1 MPFILLYFLKLSVSF
16 TGIFLFYYFVLRRL
30 TFYNWNRVYLLAS
43 TFLSFAISYMNIEP
57 ALQHS
62 NLADAIW
69 VEALPH
75 VGITNQV
82 VLQQNNVPQAG
93 ASWNINEWIIFIIL
107 TGMTVMMLRLAIQIF
122 SVWQMKKK
130 ADHFSDNGLHFYQV
144 NENIIPFSFGNAVF
158 VNKDLHTENELQKI
172 ILHEFVHVKQKH
184 SIDILWAEF
193 LCLVNWYNPFVWLI
207 RKTIRQNLEFIADDK
222 ILQTGVAKKQYQYLL
237 VKVVGNIEFS
247 IAPKFNFSSLKKRIA
262 MMNKIKTAKVHLVKF
277 LFALPLVAL
286 LLIAFRNKESN
297 ENIRQPE
304 KIANI
309 NPTHTTPHKEPVNKL
324 STKGQLIMAG
334 KGNVSSVKI
343 NNNIAEVTLK
353 SEKNETY
360 NLKNKNEQEAF
371 GKKYGAIIPP
381 PPPPSAPPEPIA
393 PPLPQLPPATKN
405 GFTGL
410 EGTINTG
417 NAEKDLTPK
426 LVDINGKLC
435 YYTEI
440 GNKITYYNLYGHEI
454 DINGKVLSTTQTNA
468 SDVLPN
474 QYIRNVYKYGELVST
489 FNDNKKEVQ

>member
-1 MPFILLYFLKLSVSF
+1 MPFILLYFLKVSVSI

-30 TFYNWNRVYLLAS
+30 TFYNWNRVYLLAC
-43 TFLSFAISYMNIEP
+43 TFLSFAISFMNIEP

-62 NLADAIW
+62 NLANAVW
-69 VEALPH
+69 VKALPH
-75 VGITNQV
+75 VSITNQV
-82 VLQQNNVPQAG
+82 VLQQNNAPQAD

-107 TGMTVMMLRLAIQIF
+107 TGITVMTLRLAIQIF

-130 ADHFSDNGLHFYQV
+130 AVHFSDNGLHFYQV

-158 VNKDLHTENELQKI
+158 INKDLHTENELQKI

-184 SIDILWAEF
+184 SIDILWTEF

-237 VKVVGNIEFS
+237 LKVVGNIEFS

-286 LLIAFRNKESN
+286 LLIAFRNNESN

-304 KIANI
+304 MRANI
-309 NPTHTTPHKEPVNKL
+309 NPTHTTPLKEPVNKL
-324 STKGQLIMAG
+324 PTKGQLIMAG

-343 NNNIAEVTLK
+343 SNKIAEVTFE
-353 SEKNETY
+353 SGKNETY
-360 NLKNKNEQEAF
+360 NLKNKNVQEAF
-371 GKKYGAIIPP
+371 DKKYGAIISPP
-381 PPPPSAPPEPIA
+381 PPPPAT
-393 PPLPQLPPATKN
+393 PLTQLPPASQK

-410 EGTINTG
+410 EGVINTG

-426 LVDINGKLC
+426 FVDINGKPC

-489 FNDNKKEVQ
+489 FNDSKKEVQ